1 MSAITLSCNEFHR
14 HDLIRACRILG
25 ASPLLSNEMVKSR
38 DLLKSEH
45 IRWASGR
52 PLGCGSR
59 RLNRAPPAA
68 VARNQA
74 KGCSTRSH
82 PATAM
87 ALPQRLNVSA
97 AAAPRRCD
105 ALGIQQSQPL

>member
-1 MSAITLSCNEFHR
+1 MSAIALSCNEFHGR
-14 HDLIRACRILG
+14 DLIRACRILG

-45 IRWASGR
+45 IRWASGS

-68 VARNQA
+68 VARIRQRA
-74 KGCSTRSH
+74 VPLDHTR
-82 PATAM
+82 
-87 ALPQRLNVSA
+87 LQLW
-97 AAAPRRCD
+97 RCHS
-105 ALGIQQSQPL
+105 G